1 MDMDKIGKVTERPF
15 GRSLISFILI
25 LTILLG
31 FLPTT
36 AFAAE
41 TMTVSDPDALEQIG
55 TITIEGNDYNLYR
68 LVVDTVQYNAIE
80 FSDASSCA
88 ITTVVPVMGKK
99 PAAIGATNLINVAPD
114 SENYSKG
121 EALYQSS
128 ISSNLSEEILDG
140 LRTDT
145 DKLGYYLYT
154 VKRGKINTIIGVLI
168 LEWPEAS
175 QEVEGANKDE
185 LQRVIAGAGLISSS
199 DYYQAEDYY
208 NGKTTSSDGFWQDFQ
223 TALKTAKEI
232 LDNITATQEDVNGA
246 TASLNAAIA
255 NLIPANQVNAT
266 VLYEAIQEV
275 ESRGYRQEDY
285 TPETWTAYKTV
296 YEKGK
301 AYLASLYD
309 QDGNPT
315 TENKAEH
322 QDTVEQYAE
331 ELLAAAGDLD
341 AVYNGGDEVTSAS
354 IYQPKAG
361 KCASGEFMTENET
374 KSGKAALVIVAEDAS
389 DNTKKKFRD
398 MCKFYEVP
406 IYFYGDKDTL
416 GHAMGKEFRASL
428 AILDEGFAKGI
439 RKQLEI
445 KNNTIA

>member
-1 MDMDKIGKVTERPF
+1 MDMDKIGKVSERPF

-168 LEWPEAS
+168 LEWP
-175 QEVEGANKDE
+175 
-185 LQRVIAGAGLISSS
+185 
-199 DYYQAEDYY
+199 
-208 NGKTTSSDGFWQDFQ
+208 
-223 TALKTAKEI
+223 
-232 LDNITATQEDVNGA
+232 
-246 TASLNAAIA
+246 
-255 NLIPANQVNAT
+255 
-266 VLYEAIQEV
+266 
-275 ESRGYRQEDY
+275 
-285 TPETWTAYKTV
+285 
-296 YEKGK
+296 
-301 AYLASLYD
+301 
-309 QDGNPT
+309 
-315 TENKAEH
+315 
-322 QDTVEQYAE
+322 
-331 ELLAAAGDLD
+331 
-341 AVYNGGDEVTSAS
+341 
-354 IYQPKAG
+354 
-361 KCASGEFMTENET
+361 
-374 KSGKAALVIVAEDAS
+374 
-389 DNTKKKFRD
+389 
-398 MCKFYEVP
+398 
-406 IYFYGDKDTL
+406 
-416 GHAMGKEFRASL
+416 
-428 AILDEGFAKGI
+428 
-439 RKQLEI
+439 
-445 KNNTIA
+445 

>member
-1 MDMDKIGKVTERPF
+1 MDMDKIGKVSERPF

-275 ESRGYRQEDY
+275 EIRGYRQEDY
-285 TPETWTAYKTV
+285 TPETWEPFAEALEYAKAVLADKNAAQAQVDEAMKALT
-296 YEKGK
+296 EK
-301 AYLASLYD
+301 
-309 QDGNPT
+309 
-315 TENKAEH
+315 
-322 QDTVEQYAE
+322 
-331 ELLAAAGDLD
+331 
-341 AVYNGGDEVTSAS
+341 
-354 IYQPKAG
+354 
-361 KCASGEFMTENET
+361 M
-374 KSGKAALVIVAEDAS
+374 AALAETAGTSSKPGDSSSKPDTSRPGDTSNPDDSSSQGGTSQNGQNTPQTGDQFYPGVFIVLIGACLLSSAAYVLI
-389 DNTKKKFRD
+389 KQR
-398 MCKFYEVP
+398 
-406 IYFYGDKDTL
+406 
-416 GHAMGKEFRASL
+416 GHNS
-428 AILDEGFAKGI
+428 
-439 RKQLEI
+439 
-445 KNNTIA
+445 

>member
-1 MDMDKIGKVTERPF
+1 MDKIGKVSERPF

-145 DKLGYYLYT
+145 DKLGYYLYA

-185 LQRVIAGAGLISSS
+185 LQRVIARAGLISSS

-275 ESRGYRQEDY
+275 ESRGYRGGAVKLKEDRIGARLY
-285 TPETWTAYKTV
+285 HRDPRPRGARHRGPGQAEGGLGRLSGGTV
-296 YEKGK
+296 QVG
-301 AYLASLYD
+301 SH
-309 QDGNPT
+309 P
-315 TENKAEH
+315 H
-322 QDTVEQYAE
+322 
-331 ELLAAAGDLD
+331 
-341 AVYNGGDEVTSAS
+341 
-354 IYQPKAG
+354 
-361 KCASGEFMTENET
+361 
-374 KSGKAALVIVAEDAS
+374 IVAPVNPRREAIAVLCRGGRCLLKGGVGLGELEMV
-389 DNTKKKFRD
+389 T
-398 MCKFYEVP
+398 P
-406 IYFYGDKDTL
+406 HGDV
-416 GHAMGKEFRASL
+416 GGL
-428 AILDEGFAKGI
+428 AVV
-439 RKQLEI
+439 
-445 KNNTIA
+445 IAGMMNRVTYLTGQ